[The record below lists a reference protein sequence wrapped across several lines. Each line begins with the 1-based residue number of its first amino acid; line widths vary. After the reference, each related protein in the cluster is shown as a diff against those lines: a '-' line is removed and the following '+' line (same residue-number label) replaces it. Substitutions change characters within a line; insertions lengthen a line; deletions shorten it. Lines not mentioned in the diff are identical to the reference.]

1 MYKCVNVNVWH
12 SQLLQGLLLF
22 LVAVVVMFTLILVW
36 ILCWFRLICYL
47 LDWPYHPFQTT
58 WIYGETPSWKIWI
71 FDASAALMVHS
82 NSAFTNMHTLDCATD
97 VGILMLINLIGFFS
111 AISEMVDIWLFKMTV
126 FWLELWGYDFA
137 CQDYTFSLHLRV
149 WGFSFFSL
157 QVVELQ
163 MKFCTWCQIKKTLG
177 WR

>member
-1 MYKCVNVNVWH
+1 MYKCVNANILPRN
-12 SQLLQGLLLF
+12 SQLLQGLLFF
-22 LVAVVVMFTLILVW
+22 LVAVVVMLTLISVW

-71 FDASAALMVHS
+71 FDVSAALMVHF
-82 NSAFTNMHTLDCATD
+82 NSILQTD
-97 VGILMLINLIGFFS
+97 AYSWLHNWCQHFNVNQFDRLQFYQKMLMLDFL
-111 AISEMVDIWLFKMTV
+111 V
-126 FWLELWGYDFA
+126 F
-137 CQDYTFSLHLRV
+137 
-149 WGFSFFSL
+149 FFSL

-163 MKFCTWCQIKKTLG
+163 MKFCTWCQIKKTSG